1 MPLIP
6 REVHILI
13 HLVNLA
19 SGLNRASKINVGL
32 VILRLG
38 INMVPVYNS
47 ATAWSRN
54 SSAHIYLFNFLNKQ
68 R

>member
-47 ATAWSRN
+47 ATA
-54 SSAHIYLFNFLNKQ
+54 
-68 R
+68 